1 MSNRAMLRRRAYPW
15 WSPKRLD
22 YAKRLKHHARPGYGM
37 GMGKNTLIHK
47 GRKP

>member
-1 MSNRAMLRRRAYPW
+1 MNHMAILLRRMPNRRYTNF
-15 WSPKRLD
+15 S
-22 YAKRLKHHARPGYGM
+22 KRLKHATRPGYGM